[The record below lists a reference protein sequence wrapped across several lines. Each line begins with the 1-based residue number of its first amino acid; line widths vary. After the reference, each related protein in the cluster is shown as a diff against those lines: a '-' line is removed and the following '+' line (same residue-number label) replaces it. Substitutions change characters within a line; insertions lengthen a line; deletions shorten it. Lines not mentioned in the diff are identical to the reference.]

1 MGSSSVNDEKLRR
14 FELAIKKKEEQELNY
29 YKYLQEQDLKN
40 LKRTYEEAKRINDQL
55 KSYNNK
61 RFNNFK
67 SINYDN
73 DYDY

>member
-14 FELAIKKKEEQELNY
+14 FELALKKKQEQELNY

>member
-1 MGSSSVNDEKLRR
+1 MGTSSVNDEKLRR
-14 FELAIKKKEEQELNY
+14 FELALKKKQEQELNY
-29 YKYLQEQDLKN
+29 FKYLQEQDLKN

>member
-1 MGSSSVNDEKLRR
+1 MGSSSVDDEELRR
-14 FELAIKKKEEQELNY
+14 LELALKKKQEQELNY

-40 LKRTYEEAKRINDQL
+40 LERTYEEAKRVNDQF
-55 KSYNNK
+55 KSYNNN

-67 SINYDN
+67 SINYGN

>member
-14 FELAIKKKEEQELNY
+14 FELALKKKEEQELNY

>member
-1 MGSSSVNDEKLRR
+1 MGTSSVNDEKLRR
-14 FELAIKKKEEQELNY
+14 FELALKKKQEQELNY

>member
-1 MGSSSVNDEKLRR
+1 MGSSSVNDEELRR
-14 FELAIKKKEEQELNY
+14 FELALKKKQEQELNY